1 MGSPEWGQLILD
13 GCAVSL
19 PFSIEARSLRWSDD
33 RKRLAARELV
43 SPRNP
48 FSTRVVVFD
57 TRDRTRIASS
67 RPRAGI
73 ATPVRFER
81 DVLVHRHWHHIAGEQ
96 ELRLTIDAT
105 RA

>member
-1 MGSPEWGQLILD
+1 MTAENVSTSDLD
-13 GCAVSL
+13 QTASRPGR
-19 PFSIEARSLRWSDD
+19 FFGRD
-33 RKRLAARELV
+33 RTCLAAQELV
-43 SPRNP
+43 SARDP

-73 ATPVRFER
+73 VTPVRFER
-81 DVLVHRHWHHIAGEQ
+81 DVVIYRHWHHIAGEQ

-105 RA
+105 SA